1 MLVNKINEIVNKIVN
16 KIAKNLIKIA
26 RKRRSVIDTKLLHQ
40 RLEHSEIDRII
51 YLQNAVEDIEISE
64 IDELSKKVCRICIK
78 IKKTKLQ
85 QHITAIRFKELLKHV
100 YMNY

>member
-1 MLVNKINEIVNKIVN
+1 MLVNKIANKIVN
-16 KIAKNLIKIA
+16 KITKNLIKIVKK
-26 RKRRSVIDTKLLHQ
+26 RKSVIDTKLLHQ

-64 IDELSKKVCRICIK
+64 IDELQKKICRICIK

-85 QHITAIRFKELLKHV
+85 QHITAIRFKESLKHV
-100 YMNY
+100 YINY